1 MIFGLDFEWLADPLY
16 QSWLFEGLK
25 TTLAITALGTILML
39 IIGIAGAA
47 IIHFNVPVARS
58 LTIIMIDLFRNT
70 PPLVQLFFLYFML
83 SDLGMSYT
91 DSATGEQV
99 PLLSGFACVV
109 ISLALYNGSIAIEI
123 IRSGIN
129 SVPLQTVEGGRS
141 MGYSRLQIFRWIELP
156 IALRM
161 TIPNM
166 TSNVVSLIKTSAQAA
181 LVAVTD
187 IMFFSTQIAL
197 ETFLNLEVMI
207 VLWLT
212 YLAITTLVV
221 LLAKQIAKAFA
232 IPGFGAGEVQ

>member
-16 QSWLFEGLK
+16 QRWLLEGLG
-25 TTLAITALGTILML
+25 TTLAITGVGTVLML

-47 IIHFNVPVARS
+47 IIHFNIPVAKP
-58 LTIIMIDLFRNT
+58 LTIVMIDLFRNT

-83 SDLGMSYT
+83 SDLGLSYT
-91 DSATGEQV
+91 SSVTGEKV

-129 SVPLQTVEGGRS
+129 SVPRQTVEGGQS
-141 MGYSRLQIFRWIELP
+141 MGYSRVQIFRWIELP
-156 IALRM
+156 IAFRL

-187 IMFFSTQIAL
+187 IMFFATQIML

-207 VLWLT
+207 VLWLI
-212 YLAITTLVV
+212 YLAITTAVV
-221 LLAKQIAKAFA
+221 LLAKQIAKALA
-232 IPGFGAGEVQ
+232 IPGFGAGAMK

>member
-16 QSWLFEGLK
+16 QRWLLEGLG
-25 TTLAITALGTILML
+25 TTLAITGVGTVLML

-47 IIHFNVPVARS
+47 IIHFNIPVAKP
-58 LTIIMIDLFRNT
+58 LTIVMIDLFRNT

-83 SDLGMSYT
+83 SDLGLSYT
-91 DSATGEQV
+91 SSVTGEKV

-129 SVPLQTVEGGRS
+129 SVPRQTVEGGQS
-141 MGYSRLQIFRWIELP
+141 MGYSRVQIFRWIELP
-156 IALRM
+156 IALRL

-187 IMFFSTQIAL
+187 IMFFATQIML

-207 VLWLT
+207 VLWLI
-212 YLAITTLVV
+212 YLAITTAVV
-221 LLAKQIAKAFA
+221 LLAKQIAKALA
-232 IPGFGAGEVQ
+232 IPGFGAGAMK

>member
-16 QSWLFEGLK
+16 QRWLFEGLE
-25 TTLAITALGTILML
+25 TTLTITALGSVLML
-39 IIGIAGAA
+39 IIGIIGAA
-47 IIHFNVPVARS
+47 IIHFNIPVAKP

-70 PPLVQLFFLYFML
+70 PPLVQLFFLYFMI
-83 SDLGMSYT
+83 SDLGLNYIN
-91 DSATGEQV
+91 SATGASE

-129 SVPLQTVEGGRS
+129 SVPRQTVEGGQS
-141 MGYSRLQIFRWIELP
+141 LGYSRIQIFRWIELP
-156 IALRM
+156 IALRL

-166 TSNVVSLIKTSAQAA
+166 TSNAVSLVKTSAQAA

-187 IMFFSTQIAL
+187 IMFVATQIAL

-207 VLWLT
+207 ILWLI
-212 YLAITTLVV
+212 YLAITTAVV
-221 LLAKQIAKAFA
+221 LLTKRIAKTLA
-232 IPGFGAGEVQ
+232 IPGFGEGAMK

>member
-16 QSWLFEGLK
+16 QRWLLEGLG
-25 TTLAITALGTILML
+25 TTLAITGVGTVLML

-47 IIHFNVPVARS
+47 IIHFNIPVAKP
-58 LTIIMIDLFRNT
+58 LTIVMIDLFRNT

-83 SDLGMSYT
+83 SDLGLSYT
-91 DSATGEQV
+91 SSVTGEKV

-129 SVPLQTVEGGRS
+129 SVPRQTVEGGQS
-141 MGYSRLQIFRWIELP
+141 MGYSRVQIFRWIELP
-156 IALRM
+156 IALRL

-187 IMFFSTQIAL
+187 IMFFATQIML

-207 VLWLT
+207 VLWLI
-212 YLAITTLVV
+212 YLAITTAVV
-221 LLAKQIAKAFA
+221 LLAKQIARALA
-232 IPGFGAGEVQ
+232 IPGFGAGAMK

>member
-1 MIFGLDFEWLADPLY
+1 MLFGLDFEWLADPLY
-16 QSWLFEGLK
+16 QGWLLDGLG
-25 TTLAITALGTILML
+25 TTLALTGAGTLLML
-39 IIGIAGAA
+39 SIGVAGAA
-47 IIHFNVPVARS
+47 IIHFNIPLVKP

-83 SDLGMSYT
+83 SDLGLYYT
-91 DSATGEQV
+91 DGATGERV

-129 SVPLQTVEGGRS
+129 SVPRQTVEGAIS
-141 MGYSRLQIFRWIELP
+141 LGYSRVQIFRWVELP
-156 IALRM
+156 IALRL

-181 LVAVTD
+181 LVGVTD
-187 IMFFSTQIAL
+187 IMFYATQVTL

-212 YLAITTLVV
+212 YLVITTFVV
-221 LLAKQIAKAFA
+221 FFAKLLARVLT
-232 IPGFGAGEVQ
+232 IPGFGGGAMK